1 MSSDQQRHQQH
12 RQARRCAASP
22 HSQREAGAGAAL
34 AHAPGPRRPRPRSAS
49 HRTHRQR
56 GQEGENQLKA
66 IYVNFFQTN
75 TESPNVNKYYSNK
88 TLNYFIN

>member
-22 HSQREAGAGAAL
+22 HSQREAGAGTAL
-34 AHAPGPRRPRPRSAS
+34 AHPPGPRRPRPRSAS

-56 GQEGENQLKA
+56 GQEGDNQLKA
-66 IYVNFFQTN
+66 IYVNFFKAN
-75 TESPNVNKYYSNK
+75 MKALMLLNI
-88 TLNYFIN
+88 TLIKL